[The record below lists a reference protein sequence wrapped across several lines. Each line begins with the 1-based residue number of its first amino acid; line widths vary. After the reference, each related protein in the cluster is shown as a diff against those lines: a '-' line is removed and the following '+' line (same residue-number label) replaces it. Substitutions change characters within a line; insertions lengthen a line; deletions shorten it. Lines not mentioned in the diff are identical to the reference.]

1 MAAVNDIT
9 AREEQFQSYLTQ
21 NKSEMNKN
29 DYFSKLNSNETMNID
44 CMTKSIIENP
54 LMTVSIATSERNDL
68 FMNSCDSPINEF
80 VDINEMEFIQKK
92 NDEGKR
98 DKNLILR
105 RSHRKKTT
113 KRKDEE
119 CNLFLLNFTYD
130 IQIFHKF

>member
-21 NKSEMNKN
+21 NKSETNKN

-44 CMTKSIIENP
+44 CITSKSIIENP
-54 LMTVSIATSERNDL
+54 LLTVSIATSERNDL

-92 NDEGKR
+92 NDDKI

-119 CNLFLLNFTYD
+119 CNFFLFNFTYD